1 MLDQTRLPGKVVYL
15 TIRDEE
21 AMWGAIKRLSVRGA
35 PAIGVAAA
43 YGVYLGVARRRPGS
57 MKDVRRATR
66 EVADYLAT
74 SRPTAVNLFWAL
86 DACRREMEDLGDDVP
101 AREAMGVLLETAR
114 GIHLDD
120 EARCDGIARH
130 GAPLLKG
137 AKGVITHC
145 NTGALATAGRGTAL
159 AVILEAARKNKRM
172 VVYVDETRPLLQ
184 GARLTAWECAQAGAK
199 HRLIADSMAAT
210 VMQRGMAQAVIAGSD
225 RIAAN
230 GDAANKIGTM
240 PLAIV
245 AHYYKVPFY
254 IAAPLSTVD
263 PNVAT
268 GDDIPIEERADEEI
282 TSVGGVPTAPKGTV
296 TFNPAFDVVPS
307 KLIAGIVTEV
317 GVLRAPYKRSIRA
330 ALKQSGN
337 KSGKV

>member
-1 MLDQTRLPGKVVYL
+1 ARSAGDRGGGGLWGVPGGGAAAAGV
-15 TIRDEE
+15 DEG
-21 AMWGAIKRLSVRGA
+21 GAAGDAGGGGLCGD
-35 PAIGVAAA
+35 VAAD
-43 YGVYLGVARRRPGS
+43 GGETGLGVG
-57 MKDVRRATR
+57 
-66 EVADYLAT
+66 
-74 SRPTAVNLFWAL
+74 
-86 DACRREMEDLGDDVP
+86 CVP
-101 AREAMGVLLETAR
+101 AGDGGFGGWRAGAGGEGGAVGDGAGGGAGVLR
-114 GIHLDD
+114 
-120 EARCDGIARH
+120 
-130 GAPLLKG
+130 G

-159 AVILEAARKNKRM
+159 AVILEAARKSKRM

-199 HRLIADSMAAT
+199 HRLITDSMAAT

-230 GDAANKIGTM
+230 GDAASKIGPM

-282 TSVGGVPTAPKGTV
+282 TSVGGVPTAPKGTA

-330 ALKQSGN
+330 AMS
-337 KSGKV
+337 KSKKT